1 MGNLLK
7 ETPYSEITASLEVL
21 DFHRVTS
28 QHLARL
34 RSDKDYARRV
44 AEFMLRGGIDG
55 SVHHKLARATMGQ
68 NFFGVEEWA
77 TLYGANFSKKQLREV
92 NEFPWGEDIL
102 NSPCPFNKGKAVRE
116 THFAFLGLEKL
127 NADPLTILK
136 FQGLHPASGQP
147 RFASYA
153 PDSWYSQQAFA
164 ATKTAKL
171 RWYLLLASIVP
182 NSTNTAWNDQLAMS
196 TADYEVPT
204 AIEEVSKDILAYRKT
219 GVYLNPSVY
228 ARVNDTTSAGDL
240 VRVGDFDGGGL
251 GIDRWDDSGYCY
263 IGVSASRKLPRTLNP

>member
-21 DFHRVTS
+21 NFHRVTS

-44 AEFMLRGGIDG
+44 AEFMLRGGLDG

-68 NFFGVEEWA
+68 NFWGVEEWA
-77 TLYGANFSKKQLREV
+77 MLYSARFSKKQLRGV
-92 NEFPWGEDIL
+92 SEFPWSEDVL
-102 NSPCPFNKGKAVRE
+102 NGPCPFNKGKAVRE

-136 FQGLHPASGQP
+136 WQQLHPASGQP

-153 PDSWYSQQAFA
+153 PDSWYSQQTFA
-164 ATKTAKL
+164 SETAKL
-171 RWYLLLASIVP
+171 RWYLVLASIVP
-182 NSTNTAWNDQLAMS
+182 NSTNTAWSDQLAMLP
-196 TADYEVPT
+196 ADYEVPT
-204 AIEEVSKDILAYRKT
+204 GIEEVSKNILAYRKT
-219 GVYLNPSVY
+219 GVYLNPNVY
-228 ARVNDTTSAGDL
+228 ARVNNTASGGR
-240 VRVGDFDGGGL
+240 RVGVGGFGGGGL
-251 GIDRWDDSGYCY
+251 SIYFWGGDGYY
-263 IGVSASRKLPRTLNP
+263 GLGVSASRKLPRTLKS

>member
-21 DFHRVTS
+21 GFHRVTS

-34 RSDKDYARRV
+34 RSDKDYAKRV

-92 NEFPWGEDIL
+92 NKFPWGEDIL
-102 NSPCPFNKGKAVRE
+102 NSPCPFNKGKAIRE

-127 NADPLTILK
+127 NTDPLTILK
-136 FQGLHPASGQP
+136 FQELHPASGQP
-147 RFASYA
+147 RFASYV

-164 ATKTAKL
+164 AKTAKL

-182 NSTNTAWNDQLAMS
+182 NSTNTAWSDQLAML

-228 ARVNDTTSAGDL
+228 ARVNDSTL
-240 VRVGDFDGGGL
+240 VGCRVYVGFFDGGRL
-251 GIDRWDDSGYCY
+251 SIDGWGDRGCY
-263 IGVSASRKLPRTLNP
+263 DIGVSASRKLPRTLNP